1 MEKRSK
7 GDVRSMRIGIISGGF
22 DPVHSGHI
30 NYIKA
35 AKSHCDFLLV
45 GVNSDEWLERKKGR
59 CFMPFDERIRII
71 KAMHDVNYATDF
83 ADEDESANDLIER
96 AAAMFP
102 DSQLIFMNGGDRTK
116 GTIPEMDS
124 NFEFDVDFKFG
135 VGGKNKANSSSWIL
149 EDWKSPKTER
159 PWGWYRVL
167 DEGEGWAVKEL
178 TILPNKSLSDQR
190 HNKRS
195 EHWHVVQGE
204 VTMETEWMGVKR
216 TDIIIPTQSFD
227 IGIGVWHKAGNKG
240 KTPAKIIETWFG
252 DELTELDI
260 ERR

>member
-1 MEKRSK
+1 MK
-7 GDVRSMRIGIISGGF
+7 VGIVSGGF
-22 DPVHSGHI
+22 DPIHSGHV

-45 GVNSDEWLERKKGR
+45 GVNSDEWLIRKKGR
-59 CFMPFDERIRII
+59 HFMPFDERIRIL
-71 KAMHDVNYATDF
+71 KSMHDVNYACDF
-83 ADEDESANDLIER
+83 DDADNTATDLIER

-116 GTIPEMDS
+116 GTIPEMEMS
-124 NFEFDVDFKFG
+124 YEFDVDFMFG

-149 EDWKSPKTER
+149 EDWKAPKTER

-178 TILPNKSLSDQR
+178 TILPGKSLSDQK
-190 HNKRS
+190 HLKRS

-204 VTMETEWMGVKR
+204 VTIQTEWMGVKR
-216 TDIIIPTQSFD
+216 TDIILPTQSFD
-227 IGIGVWHKAGNKG
+227 IGKEVWHKPSNKT
-240 KTPAKIIETWFG
+240 KAPAKIIETWFG

>member
-1 MEKRSK
+1 MK
-7 GDVRSMRIGIISGGF
+7 VGIISGGF
-22 DPVHSGHI
+22 DPIHSGHI
-30 NYIKA
+30 SYIKA

-45 GVNSDEWLERKKGR
+45 GVNSDEWLNRKKSR
-59 CFMPFDERIRII
+59 FFMPFNERIRIV

-83 ADEDESANDLIER
+83 SDEDGTAADLIER

-102 DSQLIFMNGGDRTK
+102 DSQLIFMNGGDRTSSN
-116 GTIPEMDS
+116 IPEMEVG
-124 NFEFDVDFKFG
+124 FEFDVDFKFG

-149 EDWKSPKTER
+149 DDWKSPKTER

-167 DEGEGWAVKEL
+167 DEGDGWVVKEL
-178 TILPNKSLSDQR
+178 TINPNKALSDQR
-190 HNKRS
+190 HSKRS
-195 EHWHVVQGE
+195 EHWHIVQGE

-216 TDIIIPTQSFD
+216 TDVIIPTQSFD
-227 IGIGVWHKAGNKG
+227 IGQGVWHKASNKT
-240 KTPAKIIETWFG
+240 KAPVKVIETWFG

>member
-1 MEKRSK
+1 MK
-7 GDVRSMRIGIISGGF
+7 IGIISGGF
-22 DPVHSGHI
+22 DPIHSGHI

-35 AKSHCDFLLV
+35 AKNACDFLLV
-45 GVNSDEWLERKKGR
+45 GVNSDDWLCRKKGR
-59 CFMPFDERIRII
+59 FFMPFQERVRIL
-71 KAMHDVNYATDF
+71 KALHDVNYATDF
-83 ADEDESANDLIER
+83 SDEDDSASDLIER

-116 GTIPEMDS
+116 SNIPEMDMS
-124 NFEFDVDFKFG
+124 FEFDVEFKFG
-135 VGGKNKANSSSWIL
+135 VGDKNKMNSSSWIL
-149 EDWKSPKTER
+149 EDWKAPKTER

-190 HNKRS
+190 HSHRS
-195 EHWHVVQGE
+195 EHWHVVQGQ
-204 VTMETEWMGVKR
+204 VTIETEWMGVKR
-216 TDIIIPTQSFD
+216 TDMIIPTQSFD
-227 IGIGVWHKAGNKG
+227 IGQQVWHKAYNRG
-240 KTPAKIIETWFG
+240 KEPAKVIETWFG